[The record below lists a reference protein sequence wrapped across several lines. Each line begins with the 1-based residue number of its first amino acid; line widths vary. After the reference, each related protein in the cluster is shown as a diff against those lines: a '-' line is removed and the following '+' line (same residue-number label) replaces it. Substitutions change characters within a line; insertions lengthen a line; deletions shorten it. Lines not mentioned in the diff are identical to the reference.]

1 MHRKFDELRLTGSLP
16 SPSTAGYRILE
27 LTKDDDYDHEELV
40 RTLLAD
46 PALSGRVIK
55 IANAANKDG
64 LPNVKTVGQATMRL
78 GRRAIRSVALGFTL
92 VADNRRGEAK
102 HFDYHD
108 YWANALA
115 SAVTVH
121 VLAQVA
127 RHVDPASA
135 FTCALLSDVGKL
147 AFASIHPER
156 YSDLLR
162 ENQGVPDL
170 ALARLESRAFG
181 IDHFEVSA
189 SIMASWGLPRE
200 FQEVA
205 LLRAQE
211 NDTAAVDIHADEDV
225 GDDGKKTL
233 LTLVRA
239 GRQIARVLTGCW
251 DLDDAR
257 WRGGFLSLSHLCE
270 ELDMEYDALL
280 SLCDAVVPSWKE
292 WGETIGITSFS
303 AGSFQDVANEF
314 ERRGLRSAILSVPA
328 DMRAPDVPDEK
339 EAGLF
344 QAELDL
350 PLHPFDRPGLDDGE
364 PTRILLVDDDSQML
378 RLIGHHLRREGYEVL
393 TAETSA
399 EGLAIAL
406 EHTPQ
411 ILITD
416 WMMPEMSGIE
426 LCATLRKSQV
436 GMKMYVILVT
446 ARGDDEQIVEAFDAG
461 ADDYIVKPFNPRILI
476 ARVRAAQRM
485 IQLRER
491 VEDSERGRLRQVAE
505 LGIMTRKLRAA
516 ALTDTLTELPNRR
529 YAMKRLK
536 QEWETAR
543 RTGRPLSVIICDID
557 RFKSV
562 NDVYGHDVGDIVLR
576 EVAHTLQAHGR
587 ASDVLCRLGGEE
599 FLVIN
604 VATDVDTS
612 EKAAE
617 RLRIAIEQHVI
628 RHSGFDRAVTLSL
641 GVAQMAPEMG
651 SVDDLIKASDEAL
664 YVAKESGRNKVCVA
678 GQAEIEISDAP
689 EDQRYSA

>member
-16 SPSTAGYRILE
+16 SPSTAGLRVLE
-27 LTKDDDYDHEELV
+27 LTKDDDYDHEELA

-46 PALSGRVIK
+46 PALSGRIIK

-64 LPNVKTVGQATMRL
+64 LPNVQTVGQATMRL
-78 GRRAIRSVALGFTL
+78 GRRAVRSIALGFTL
-92 VADNRRGEAK
+92 VADNRRGESR
-102 HFDYHD
+102 HFDYKE
-108 YWANALA
+108 YWATALA
-115 SAVTVH
+115 TAVTVH
-121 VLAQVA
+121 VLAQVT

-135 FTCALLSDVGKL
+135 FTCALLADVGKL

-156 YSDLLR
+156 YSDLFR
-162 ENQGVPDL
+162 DNPNIPDL

-189 SIMASWGLPRE
+189 AIMASWGLPRE

-211 NDTAAVDIHADEDV
+211 SDSGIPGIAGDEGID
-225 GDDGKKTL
+225 DDGKQSL
-233 LTLVRA
+233 LTLVRS

-251 DLDDAR
+251 DADDAR
-257 WRGGFLSLSHLCE
+257 WRGSFLSLSHLCE
-270 ELDMEYDALL
+270 DLDMEYDALL

-292 WGETIGITSFS
+292 WGGIIGITSFNT
-303 AGSFQDVANEF
+303 GSFQDVANEF
-314 ERRGLRSAILSVPA
+314 ERRGLRSAILNAPAEVRQPNVPA
-328 DMRAPDVPDEK
+328 EK

-350 PLHPFDRPGLDDGE
+350 PLHSLDRPGLDDGE
-364 PTRILLVDDDSQML
+364 PTRILLVDDDTQML

-393 TAETSA
+393 TADSSA

-426 LCATLRKSQV
+426 LCATLRRSQV

-446 ARGDDEQIVEAFDAG
+446 ARGDDEQIVEAFDNG

-491 VEDSERGRLRQVAE
+491 VEDSERSRLRQVAE

-543 RTGRPLSVIICDID
+543 RTDRPLSVVICDID
-557 RFKSV
+557 RFKRV
-562 NDVYGHDVGDIVLR
+562 NDEFGHDVGDIVLR
-576 EVAHTLQAHGR
+576 EVAHTLLGHGR

-604 VATDVDTS
+604 VATDAATS

-617 RLRIAIEQHVI
+617 RLRSAIEGHII

-641 GVAQMAPEMG
+641 GVAQMSPEMG

-664 YVAKESGRNKVCVA
+664 YVAKESGRNRVCVA
-678 GQAEIEISDAP
+678 GQAEVQIDDDLDS
-689 EDQRYSA
+689 QRSSA